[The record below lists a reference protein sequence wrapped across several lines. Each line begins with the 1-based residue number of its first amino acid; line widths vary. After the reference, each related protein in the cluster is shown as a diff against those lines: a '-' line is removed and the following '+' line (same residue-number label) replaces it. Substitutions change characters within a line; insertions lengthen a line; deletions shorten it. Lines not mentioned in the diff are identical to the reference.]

1 MLPPCSGGGM
11 ARTLKDANLDKPE
24 ARSRLAAR
32 GKPHY
37 RLIEPGLHLGDRKA
51 RGRKG
56 KPAVA
61 GNTGATLCSRNAAL
75 VTQTSAMARF
85 KPESFHHRRVLRGSS
100 N

>member
-1 MLPPCSGGGM
+1 M